1 MTKTDFF
8 RLLIKSI
15 GLFFLI
21 TVSLTYFPM
30 MLTFFFSDFQWQSI
44 LMILGGLGFL
54 LLVYVFLIVKTDQI
68 IYLLKLEKGFDNES
82 FDLGNL
88 TQQSLFQLAILIVG
102 LVTMFSVLSD
112 IISFIQVEINQFGNE
127 INPYLIG
134 AIIKFAV
141 SAIIVV
147 KSKKIATLLL
157 K

>member
-1 MTKTDFF
+1 
-8 RLLIKSI
+8 
-15 GLFFLI
+15 
-21 TVSLTYFPM
+21 
-30 MLTFFFSDFQWQSI
+30 
-44 LMILGGLGFL
+44 MILGGVGFL
-54 LLVYVFLIVKTDQI
+54 LLVYVFLIVKTDQL
-68 IYLLKLEKGFDNES
+68 IYLLKLDKGFDNES

-88 TQQSLFQLAILIVG
+88 TKQSLFQLAILIVG
-102 LVTMFSVLSD
+102 LVTMFGVLSD
-112 IISFIQVEINQFGNE
+112 IISFVQYELNKFGNE